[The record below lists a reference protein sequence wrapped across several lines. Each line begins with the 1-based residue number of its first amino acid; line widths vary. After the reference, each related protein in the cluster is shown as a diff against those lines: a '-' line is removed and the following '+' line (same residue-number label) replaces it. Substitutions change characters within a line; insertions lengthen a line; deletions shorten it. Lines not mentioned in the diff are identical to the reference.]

1 MKHIVNAIIL
11 LSEVLVR
18 FDHIYSLLKH
28 FL

>member
-11 LSEVLVR
+11 LSKVLVW
-18 FDHIYSLLKH
+18 FGHIYSLLKH